1 VNLNESGNEALET
14 QMDST
19 DLVVRQDKGNESVR
33 LVRSCFSFSLR
44 PFPESHYDTSEFI
57 VTQHNWVTVTR
68 AISPRLRGSWE
79 WSQPVW
85 SAITTLIAGTIFLVL
100 AARVLHLRIMLT
112 NSSAAAGVYR
122 VTDFPVARSALVAAC
137 LPLAIARQG
146 LARGYLQRGDCPAG
160 AEPVAK
166 VVGAIAGDV
175 VELEPGWVAV
185 NGVKFSNSQMAS
197 RDSANRPLSH
207 ASLGERR
214 VGEGEVWLFGFN
226 NARSWDARYFG
237 PIPSTNLR
245 GVLKPVVTW

>member
-1 VNLNESGNEALET
+1 
-14 QMDST
+14 MDST
-19 DLVVRQDKGNESVR
+19 DLVVRQDKGNESLR
-33 LVRSCFSFSLR
+33 PFRSCFSFSLR
-44 PFPESHYDTSEFI
+44 PFSEGHYDTSELI
-57 VTQHNWVTVTR
+57 VTHRNWVTVTR
-68 AISPRLRGSWE
+68 AISGRLQNRWQRTE
-79 WSQPVW
+79 PVL
-85 SAITTLIAGTIFLVL
+85 SAITALIAGSILLGL
-100 AARVLHLRIMLT
+100 AGRVLHLRIMLT

-122 VTDFPVARSALVAAC
+122 ITDFPPARGGLVAAC

-146 LARGYLQRGDCPAG
+146 LARGYLQGGDCPAG

-185 NGVKFSNSQMAS
+185 NGVKFPNSQTTAH
-197 RDSANRPLSH
+197 DSAGRPLAH
-207 ASLGERR
+207 VSLGVRR

-237 PIPSTNLR
+237 SVPSANLR